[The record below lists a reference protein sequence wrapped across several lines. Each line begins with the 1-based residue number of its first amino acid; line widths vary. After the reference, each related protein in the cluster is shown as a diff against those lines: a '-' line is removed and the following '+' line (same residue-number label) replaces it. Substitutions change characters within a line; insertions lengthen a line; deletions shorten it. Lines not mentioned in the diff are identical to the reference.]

1 MGRFARSRGKITL
14 SLDQTEQE
22 LLSQSI
28 TEFIELLQYDAPAPV
43 AAEPASDDP
52 FEVWERSFGHVPG
65 IEDDLPDEDR
75 DPIIARLFPRAYP
88 DDPEASSDFSRFTDA
103 EQRRA
108 KIEAAARALRDL
120 GDLRGGTVR
129 IHTDHLDAWLKTLNN
144 LRLVLAVMLD
154 INDEVSH
161 SEAAQRPE
169 SDPRAW
175 LYQFYGWL
183 GWMLESLLECLVQGE

>member
-1 MGRFARSRGKITL
+1 MIYVVGALVMLIFPGLLFLLIAWIGTRLQSPGPVLFAQRRSGKNG
-14 SLDQTEQE
+14 Q
-22 LLSQSI
+22 
-28 TEFIELLQYDAPAPV
+28 
-43 AAEPASDDP
+43 P
-52 FEVWERSFGHVPG
+52 FTMYKFRSMH
-65 IEDDLPDEDR
+65 
-75 DPIIARLFPRAYP
+75 
-88 DDPEASSDFSRFTDA
+88 TDA

-108 KIEAAARALRDL
+108 KIEAAALALRDL

-144 LRLVLAVMLD
+144 LRLVLSVMLD